1 LSRRR
6 MPGQRKM
13 RDDPWAW
20 LSEDWLSD
28 EDMLRYAGKWIVAT
42 EGKVRGVGRTLD
54 AALRRANLPDGVEP
68 FVWRVPPPA
77 LIF

>member
-1 LSRRR
+1 MSRRR

-42 EGKVRGVGRTLD
+42 EGKVRGVGR
-54 AALRRANLPDGVEP
+54 
-68 FVWRVPPPA
+68 PA
-77 LIF
+77 R